1 MVKNPSPL
9 NHSEDISLLS
19 DHDVRL
25 DDTFPM
31 EYIFKGRHEGDFK
44 GPISAHLLFKGSNVS
59 IIGLIKDCV
68 SFKFHVCFIWGD
80 LTLKFKRFSFTFL
93 CL

>member
-31 EYIFKGRHEGDFK
+31 EYFFKTPRR
-44 GPISAHLLFKGSNVS
+44 
-59 IIGLIKDCV
+59 GL
-68 SFKFHVCFIWGD
+68 
-80 LTLKFKRFSFTFL
+80 
-93 CL
+93 